1 MHRIRTIFIEGQGIY
16 YNIDD
21 LFPIVGIN
29 KEIYMKN
36 AYECLK
42 NNQRAGVRGIK
53 KLFNKYL
60 YKEEIKGATGV
71 QEHIYCHHNFFTRF
85 GHPDIEGLIYNK
97 ILRL

>member
-21 LFPIVGIN
+21 LFAIVGIN

-36 AYECLK
+36 AYEILK
-42 NNQRAGVRGIK
+42 NDLKHKVRGAK

-71 QEHIYCHHNFFTRF
+71 QEHLYCHHRFFTHF
-85 GHPDIEGLIYNK
+85 GHPDIDGLLYNK
-97 ILRL
+97 IFRL

>member
-42 NNQRAGVRGIK
+42 NSQRAGVRGIK

-71 QEHIYCHHNFFTRF
+71 QEHLYCHHRFFTCF
-85 GHPDIEGLIYNK
+85 GHPDIAGLIYNK
-97 ILRL
+97 ILRF

>member
-1 MHRIRTIFIEGQGIY
+1 MHRIRTIFIEGQGLY

-36 AYECLK
+36 AIERVK
-42 NNQRAGVRGIK
+42 NNQRAGIRGTK

-60 YKEEIKGATGV
+60 YKEKIKGATGV
-71 QEHIYCHHNFFTRF
+71 QEHLYCHHLFFTHF
-85 GHPDIEGLIYNK
+85 GSPDIDGLIYNK
-97 ILRL
+97 ILRF

>member
-1 MHRIRTIFIEGQGIY
+1 MYRIRTIFIEGQGIY

-36 AYECLK
+36 AYEYLK
-42 NNQRAGVRGIK
+42 NSQRAGVRGIK

-71 QEHIYCHHNFFTRF
+71 QEHLYCHHRFFTHF
-85 GHPDIEGLIYNK
+85 GHPDIAGLIYNK
-97 ILRL
+97 ILRF